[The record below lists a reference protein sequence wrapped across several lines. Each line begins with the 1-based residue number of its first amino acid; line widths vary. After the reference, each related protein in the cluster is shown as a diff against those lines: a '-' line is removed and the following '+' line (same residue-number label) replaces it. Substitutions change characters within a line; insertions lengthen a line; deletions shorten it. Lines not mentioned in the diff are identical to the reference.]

1 MSEHFVKV
9 TSAGAIAAG
18 GMKAFTVEGTEI
30 VVCNCAGNFHAAQ
43 RRCGHMN
50 GPLEMG
56 TLDGTI
62 LTCPTHCAQFDVT
75 TGEALCGPMPHYLG
89 HDPLSAKLAKPTPDM
104 SLQMQHIPTESLRT
118 FETKAESGWILV
130 AVRQDGAPLREV

>member
-1 MSEHFVKV
+1 LIEHFIRA
-9 TSAGAIAAG
+9 TRASAIAAG
-18 GMKAFTVEGTEI
+18 GMKAFTLEGIEI
-30 VVCNCAGNFHAAQ
+30 VISNCGGNFYAVE

-89 HDPLSAKLAKPTPDM
+89 NDPLPASVAKHTQDM
-104 SLQMQHIPTESLRT
+104 GLLMLHIRTESLRT
-118 FETKAESGWILV
+118 YETKAESGWILV
-130 AVRQDGAPLREV
+130 AVRREAAAVDD